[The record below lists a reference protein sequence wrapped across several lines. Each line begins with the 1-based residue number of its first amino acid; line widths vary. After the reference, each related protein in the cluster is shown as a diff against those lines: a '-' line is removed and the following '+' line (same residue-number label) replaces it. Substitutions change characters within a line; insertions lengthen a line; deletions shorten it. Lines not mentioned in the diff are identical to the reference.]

1 MNIACPGPLNCGD
14 GARWRIFGVVGSCRK
29 RNQLSRFAS
38 NDSRGRV
45 TRKHQAHVDRF
56 HTKFKTGRRTTG
68 CTNAR
73 ALGYMRWR
81 ADGIGRRALAGGAEF
96 RASRA
101 AEVVVS
107 NRLDAQRTGLEYNN
121 GGRFG
126 SMGCSQ
132 ISTHAPGTICTN
144 ERKRSPLSAMR
155 QPLFPPASSANYREM
170 SRCFHRTVDSS
181 TVVLLSVACNSP
193 VHQCAPPTVGAA
205 AAEAQRG
212 GCCCGCKACVQG
224 QVFQRVQILHSRG
237 SNPDPSTNDKKVA

>member
-1 MNIACPGPLNCGD
+1 MRSLVRHNRASKVTHGTNLQDARLPHTRVNIACPGPLNCGD

-144 ERKRSPLSAMR
+144 KRKRSPLLAKCVPAPFSACFVR
-155 QPLFPPASSANYREM
+155 QLPRNESMFTPHGRQLNRGAPSA
-170 SRCFHRTVDSS
+170 
-181 TVVLLSVACNSP
+181 
-193 VHQCAPPTVGAA
+193 
-205 AAEAQRG
+205 
-212 GCCCGCKACVQG
+212 
-224 QVFQRVQILHSRG
+224 
-237 SNPDPSTNDKKVA
+237 